1 LAVLPDFKLRYSQIS
16 QKISQNWQR
25 ISQNWHSCFSN
36 YSQVWK
42 TTKSIK
48 FHWKVQFVISLL

>member
-25 ISQNWHSCFSN
+25 PIAKFEKQRKALNFTER
-36 YSQVWK
+36 YSL
-42 TTKSIK
+42 S
-48 FHWKVQFVISLL
+48 FPC